1 MIYKVAKSSSHF
13 FSVATFCFAAHA
25 QAQSDQ
31 CGSIG
36 NVNAEDERTAQTNS
50 MFYLNTANPAPCNG
64 NITSWRVCYY
74 GPSSVDQDQTIIFMS
89 TFAIYRSM
97 GSVGDERYER
107 VSDTFKAVLSTNNLT
122 DFDTDKI
129 DGVIQDGFTCFN
141 DVNDLHMPLP
151 VETGD
156 MVGAC
161 IFDPE
166 DNENVT
172 RQQLNIVGERPS
184 EFLLGTPDN
193 TDCTVDDIPS
203 IFLANQLS
211 RSNSK
216 RLHIYANIGIQP

>member
-1 MIYKVAKSSSHF
+1 
-13 FSVATFCFAAHA
+13 
-25 QAQSDQ
+25 
-31 CGSIG
+31 
-36 NVNAEDERTAQTNS
+36 
-50 MFYLNTANPAPCNG
+50 MFYLNTDNPAPCTG
-64 NITSWRVCYY
+64 NITSFRVCYY
-74 GPSSVDQDQTIIFMS
+74 GPSSVDQNQMIIFMS
-89 TFAIYRSM
+89 TFAIYRRM
-97 GSVGDERYER
+97 GSGGDERYER
-107 VSDTFKAVLSTNNLT
+107 VSDTFKAVLSNNNMT

-129 DGVIQDGFTCFN
+129 DGVIQGGFTCLN
-141 DVNDLHMPLP
+141 DVNDLNIPLP

-172 RQQLNIVGERPS
+172 RQQLNIVGTMPS
-184 EFLLGTPDN
+184 EFLLGTDN

-203 IFLANQLS
+203 IFLANQFS